1 VAAGDFY
8 DPLWLLL
15 LSTGL
20 RRSEALGVRWHD
32 LDLDR
37 GLLSVRQA
45 VVTVHGEPVVGLP
58 KSAAATRTVLL
69 DADTVAALRAHRK
82 RQAARQLAAAI
93 WAEGD
98 LVFTTGHGKPLHPGN
113 IHRRYKELI
122 AQAGVPDI
130 TMHDNRHTHA
140 TILLADRV
148 PVKVV
153 SERLGH
159 ARTSV
164 TMDIYAHA
172 LPEMQEEAAASI
184 GAALF
189 G

>member
-1 VAAGDFY
+1 M
-8 DPLWLLL
+8 
-15 LSTGL
+15 
-20 RRSEALGVRWHD
+20 
-32 LDLDR
+32 
-37 GLLSVRQA
+37 
-45 VVTVHGEPVVGLP
+45 
-58 KSAAATRTVLL
+58 
-69 DADTVAALRAHRK
+69 AALR
-82 RQAARQLAAAI
+82 
-93 WAEGD
+93 
-98 LVFTTGHGKPLHPGN
+98 GHGKRHRGNCGALPAEGYLVLTTDHGTPLTPAN

-122 AQAGVPDI
+122 TRAGVPDI
-130 TMHDNRHTHA
+130 TLHDNRHTHA